1 MDKLIDNLPHLKN
14 RNKIKK
20 IDNFSNNNKKGLDNT
35 ELLGVNISPGCKLS
49 GSEVDF
55 NQHLNISSN
64 KTDDE
69 NIMAFLKNNNLDNNI
84 MTFLSNNNILNKPEN
99 VKDMN
104 KDKIPTDNTDID
116 NEEPV
121 DEEPIV
127 EEPVDKEAV
136 DEEPV
141 DEEPVDDKQSENFS
155 NYQLDF
161 KMDYI
166 GNFYVTSLSLIMI
179 YYIFKSLRR

>member
-1 MDKLIDNLPHLKN
+1 MNRLIDNLPHLKN

-55 NQHLNISSN
+55 NQHLNISSS
-64 KTDDE
+64 KTDEE

-99 VKDMN
+99 VKDTN
-104 KDKIPTDNTDID
+104 KDNIPTDNTEKE

-121 DEEPIV
+121 N
-127 EEPVDKEAV
+127 EEPVNEEPV

-141 DEEPVDDKQSENFS
+141 DEEPVDDKQTENFS
-155 NYQLDF
+155 NYQQDF

-179 YYIFKSLRR
+179 YYIFRSLRR